1 MEAPKGL
8 WHRDRIVNRSP
19 FSSLR
24 TRPNPAPGFT
34 ITELLVSV
42 LIVGLLIATAIPS
55 FEAVKRRAEKARC
68 IGNLKALHTG
78 FDSYLLDK
86 NQWPQMPDGALEWDA
101 SDYFGW
107 WIKSLEPYGVG
118 QDTWICSSDRVL
130 ENLPKDQKPEHISSY
145 VPTRFNSHRH
155 TPYRWN
161 QPWIVEAGD
170 YHGKGMHVCMPD
182 GSITTS
188 QSPWG
193 ER

>member
-1 MEAPKGL
+1 MEAKEAL
-8 WHRDRIVNRSP
+8 WHRETIVNPVTTSSPRARS
-19 FSSLR
+19 FCS
-24 TRPNPAPGFT
+24 PGFT
-34 ITELLVSV
+34 ITELLVSI
-42 LIVGLLIATAIPS
+42 LIVAILIGISIPS
-55 FEAVKRRAEKARC
+55 FEAIKRRAEKARC
-68 IGNLKALHTG
+68 IGNMKALHTG

-86 NQWPQMPDGALEWDA
+86 NRWPQMPPGSMEWDR

-107 WIKSLEPYGVG
+107 WISALEPYGVG
-118 QDTWICSSDRVL
+118 QQTWLCSSDRVL
-130 ENLPKDQKPEHISSY
+130 ENLPKDQKPEHNSSY

-170 YHGKGMHVCMPD
+170 YHGQGMHVCMPD

-188 QSPWG
+188 QTPWG